1 LRIGSGRIQPGI
13 NIREGHGFFVFRKLV
28 DQPESGTNTS
38 YLIDSLEITFSAKL
52 LDVEKIR
59 EFYVAGQSY
68 AQIARKFGVAK
79 SVIISR
85 LGGVDI
91 PKTMQEKR
99 ATNPQNYRC
108 RVPPYGYAVREGKLI
123 PNKRELRI
131 CRLVVELMGRHGK
144 GTSETVR
151 ELERR
156 QLLTREG
163 KQHWDH
169 SSVRNI
175 FNRWKDKI

>member
-1 LRIGSGRIQPGI
+1 
-13 NIREGHGFFVFRKLV
+13 LV

-38 YLIDSLEITFSAKL
+38 YLIDFLEITFSAKL

-59 EFYVAGQSY
+59 EFYLAGQSY

-79 SVIISR
+79 PVIISR
-85 LGGVDI
+85 LGGLEI
-91 PKTMQEKR
+91 PKSNRENR
-99 ATNPQNYRC
+99 VTNPQNYRC
-108 RVPPYGYAVREGKLI
+108 RVPPYGYAIRDGKLV

-131 CRLVVELMGRHGK
+131 CRLVVELMGRQGK
-144 GTSETVR
+144 GLSETVR
-151 ELERR
+151 ELESR
-156 QLLTREG
+156 QFLTREG
-163 KQHWDH
+163 KKYWDH

>member
-1 LRIGSGRIQPGI
+1 M
-13 NIREGHGFFVFRKLV
+13 V

-38 YLIDSLEITFSAKL
+38 YLIDFLEITFSAKL

-85 LGGVDI
+85 LGGLEM
-91 PKTMQEKR
+91 PKTCDENK

-108 RVPPYGYAVREGKLI
+108 RVPPYGYAVRDGKLI

-131 CRLVVELMGRHGK
+131 CHLVVELMGRQGK
-144 GTSETVR
+144 GASETVR
-151 ELERR
+151 ELESR
-156 QLLTREG
+156 QFLTREG

-175 FNRWKDKI
+175 FKRWKDKI